1 MLPKNLTLVFHRVF
15 LNPRWR
21 TPLYQ
26 YPKLLQRP
34 LLPSFSLHISII
46 LCAGTAQKNNY
57 VSHNYKLCKHIIT
70 NFTTL
75 HNASKI
81 LWRDLL
87 MHCKIPQRLWT
98 WFFVVMEIETKGLK
112 CIVTN
117 GNSGRKKLFGWRIN
131 IFSNLWGMFKTANW
145 NCFFLKLS
153 RLWD

>member
-98 WFFVVMEIETKGLK
+98 WFFVVMEIDTKGLK

-117 GNSGRKKLFGWRIN
+117 GNSGRKN
-131 IFSNLWGMFKTANW
+131 
-145 NCFFLKLS
+145 FL
-153 RLWD
+153 DEE